1 MAIYFQ
7 LIDINT
13 NDVAGLNQVDDRICT
28 ELLQIETHPRFY
40 GGGLYNW
47 YDTIGYKLA
56 EGYTLED
63 GDKSVTNYYNEST
76 LWEEEKHWLMPIIK
90 FLQTNYKC
98 KSGYTR

>member
-1 MAIYFQ
+1 MPIYFQ

-13 NDVAGLNQVDDRICT
+13 NDAADLIQIDDRIC
-28 ELLQIETHPRFY
+28 ELFQIETHPRYY
-40 GGGLYNW
+40 GGGLYDW
-47 YDTIGYKLA
+47 YNTIGHKLA